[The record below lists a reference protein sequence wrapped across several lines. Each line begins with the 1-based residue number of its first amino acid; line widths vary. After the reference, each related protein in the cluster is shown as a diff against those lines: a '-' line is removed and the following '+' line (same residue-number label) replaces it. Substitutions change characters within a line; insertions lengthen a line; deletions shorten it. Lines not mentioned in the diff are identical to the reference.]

1 MLATAKKF
9 TQLFYHLWQSGKL
22 EKVNKA
28 KVKEQKR
35 KIFFIKLENMSNHS
49 KEEIMNYL
57 RIVIVNSK
65 NLSLN
70 CLHNV

>member
-22 EKVNKA
+22 EKVIEA

-35 KIFFIKLENMSNHS
+35 
-49 KEEIMNYL
+49 
-57 RIVIVNSK
+57 
-65 NLSLN
+65 
-70 CLHNV
+70 

>member
-9 TQLFYHLWQSGKL
+9 TELFYHLWQSGKL

-35 KIFFIKLENMSNHS
+35 KIFFTKLENMSNH
-49 KEEIMNYL
+49 IMNYL